1 MRRTAQSIA
10 ENSERQATGDIQ
22 AIFADLK
29 SHVGLVALIYRHLAT
44 FLGVLEWAWRILRP
58 AFDSGEMGARAAWV
72 RDAVGLVPQPQWR
85 RVSGGDAILS
95 SLYRHLANWPGY
107 LSAAADVLQPM
118 FSSAEIEAMAARVR
132 DDAHAEAEALFVGL
146 LDHEPP
152 TFGNGTRTM
161 VMNSLTTF
169 ARRIPEMT
177 VDGVLL
183 RAALP
188 SSNGSKQG

>member
-1 MRRTAQSIA
+1 MQRLVAIA
-10 ENSERQATGDIQ
+10 DLGSDLAG
-22 AIFADLK
+22 AIF
-29 SHVGLVALIYRHLAT
+29 GLASS
-44 FLGVLEWAWRILRP
+44 GVT
-58 AFDSGEMGARAAWV
+58 
-72 RDAVGLVPQPQWR
+72 
-85 RVSGGDAILS
+85 GGDAIVP

-118 FSSAEIEAMAARVR
+118 FSSGEIEAMAARVR

-146 LDHEPP
+146 FDHEPP

-169 ARRIPEMT
+169 AWRIPEMT
-177 VDGVLL
+177 VVGVLL

-188 SSNGSKQG
+188 SFNGSKQG